1 MTFISFETQACR
13 ILSKISLP
21 QYCQELAWPGKIY
34 EWNHAGVLFH
44 IREGTLG
51 LTLWRISLNGE
62 RTVTCWCSGPCYT
75 TSMQQFRVD
84 PHLSL
89 VNSNPVGSGKPLVG
103 LDVAHTILQV
113 PESLCQIHLQQVPEK
128 VLEVR
133 AEVRWESDLHRH
145 RAGEGDFRL
154 PASSLLISYR
164 LFSRTDH
171 YVNGR
176 R

>member
-1 MTFISFETQACR
+1 M
-13 ILSKISLP
+13 
-21 QYCQELAWPGKIY
+21 
-34 EWNHAGVLFH
+34 
-44 IREGTLG
+44 
-51 LTLWRISLNGE
+51 
-62 RTVTCWCSGPCYT
+62 
-75 TSMQQFRVD
+75 
-84 PHLSL
+84 
-89 VNSNPVGSGKPLVG
+89 G

-113 PESLCQIHLQQVPEK
+113 SESLCQIHLQQVPEK

-145 RAGEGDFRL
+145 SSEEDFRL